1 MAINKLR
8 LNELDLSDLI
18 FVLNKYMSIS
28 GGETFD
34 IDTLKKFK
42 VREIIEKL
50 CGYNF
55 EVTRQIQIGME
66 RDLDGTNLFYIHKTI
81 VYLIN
86 VISNKYEK
94 FNNMVNIGR

>member
-8 LNELDLSDLI
+8 LNELNLSDLI
-18 FVLNKYMSIS
+18 FVLNKYMSIF
-28 GGETFD
+28 GGETLD

-50 CGYNF
+50 YGYNF
-55 EVTRQIQIGME
+55 EVTKQMQIGME
-66 RDLDGTNLFYIHKTI
+66 RDLDGTSLFYIHKTI

-86 VISNKYEK
+86 VISNKYRK
-94 FNNMVNIGR
+94 FNNMVNIG

>member
-28 GGETFD
+28 GGETLD

-50 CGYNF
+50 YGYNF
-55 EVTRQIQIGME
+55 EVTKQMQIGME
-66 RDLDGTNLFYIHKTI
+66 RDLDGTSLFYIHKTI

-86 VISNKYEK
+86 VISNKYRK
-94 FNNMVNIGR
+94 FNNMVNIG